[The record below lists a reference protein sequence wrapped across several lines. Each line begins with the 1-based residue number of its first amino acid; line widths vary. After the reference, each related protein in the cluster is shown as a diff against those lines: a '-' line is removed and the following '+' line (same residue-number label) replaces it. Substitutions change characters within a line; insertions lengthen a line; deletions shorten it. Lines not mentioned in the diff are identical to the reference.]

1 MLVGVAGFLG
11 GLPYYSVPHDLPT
24 TIQPDGKNRWT
35 IRSRVC
41 CHSTSFL
48 VTVYP
53 RTFMMR
59 FKSDPFHGG

>member
-1 MLVGVAGFLG
+1 MEVERDGGGFALLVYPMTYLPQYSQVVKTG
-11 GLPYYSVPHDLPT
+11 GLSEHLYVA
-24 TIQPDGKNRWT
+24 
-35 IRSRVC
+35 
-41 CHSTSFL
+41 SFL